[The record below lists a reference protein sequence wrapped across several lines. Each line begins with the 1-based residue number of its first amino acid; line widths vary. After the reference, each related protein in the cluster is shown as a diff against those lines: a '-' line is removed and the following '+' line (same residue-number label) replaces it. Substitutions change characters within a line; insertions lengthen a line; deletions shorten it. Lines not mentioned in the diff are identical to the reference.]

1 MKLIKITPDKVQIK
15 SDTGQLGGLSINS
28 AILATDGSISLV
40 CVVTAIARNEE
51 EEQFDN
57 EGEPL
62 EAEATSTIDCSIIG
76 SLVET
81 PFGGVFTKA
90 VDLYPST
97 DVSIKPIDSDM
108 FRTMIADPGQSGFR
122 LGSYANY
129 GCDAMIDGNKLF
141 QRHGAIVG
149 NTGSGKS
156 VTVASIL
163 EKISTLHGANAI
175 LFDLHGEYSGLSYV
189 KKIKIGDGGLDFP
202 MWFLSLKDI
211 YSSLLK
217 IKEDSAQLQVAA
229 LRKAF
234 YEARQSDKSED
245 IPIAFDLNDIMAALN
260 VENSD
265 VIDTGEVYKTG
276 EKAGQS
282 KTVKG
287 ENNGKLTG
295 VINLLQDKKID
306 KRYGFMTR
314 PRWQRYL
321 HEFIEEIFDIKE
333 KNVKVVDLSDVPS
346 DMIPTIIAVTAK
358 LIYRVQLQQDRKDL
372 VPLSIICD
380 EAHVYIPSS
389 DFGLGASQ
397 RRLLDVF
404 ETIAK
409 EGRKFGVS
417 LMIVSQRPAEL
428 NKTIMAQCA
437 NYIVLKMS
445 NQVDKEMIQ
454 SILPDGSRGLI
465 DAVNLFRPGD
475 CLVVGD
481 CADITFK
488 IKVDLPTE
496 LPNSSTIDTWEAW
509 KEEKVID
516 TESLVDRLLNE

>member
-15 SDTGQLGGLSINS
+15 SDTGQLGDLSINS
-28 AILATDGSISLV
+28 AILATDGTISLV

-76 SLVET
+76 SLIDD
-81 PFGGVFTKA
+81 VFTKA

-97 DVSIKPIDSDM
+97 DVSIRPIDGEM
-108 FRTMIADPGQSGFR
+108 FRRMIADPGKSGFR
-122 LGSYANY
+122 LGTYANY

-163 EKISTLHGANAI
+163 EKMSELQGANVI
-175 LFDLHGEYSGLSYV
+175 LFDLHGEYSDLSYV

-211 YSSLLK
+211 YGSLLK

-234 YEARQSDKSED
+234 YEARESDKSEE
-245 IPIAFDLNDIMAALN
+245 IPVAFDLDDL
-260 VENSD
+260 
-265 VIDTGEVYKTG
+265 IDNLTKDNEEEISTGEIYKTG
-276 EKAGQS
+276 DRAGQV

-287 ENNGKLTG
+287 ENNGKLTS
-295 VINLLQDKKID
+295 VINLLRDKKID
-306 KRYGFMTR
+306 KRYEFMTR
-314 PRWQRYL
+314 WNCQDYL
-321 HEFIEEIFDIKE
+321 YGFIEEVFDIRE

-380 EAHVYIPSS
+380 EAHVYIPTS
-389 DFGLGASQ
+389 DFMLGASQ

-428 NKTIMAQCA
+428 NRTIMAQCA

-454 SILPDGSRGLI
+454 SILPDGSKGLI

-488 IKVDLPTE
+488 IKVDLPLE
-496 LPNSSTIDTWEAW
+496 LPNSSTIDTWEVW
-509 KEEKVID
+509 KEEKVIN
-516 TESLVDRLLNE
+516 TESLVDKLLDE